1 VAFIARSLS
10 YCALQT
16 RRNTFLIT
24 ITRFRRVISH
34 ISRIPHRARCDRASV
49 RSILEAMIRKR
60 ATCSTSSMSSRDSRG
75 FHALRIG
82 VSTLCPR
89 APAWPFSPRTES
101 IPVAR
106 GIYFG
111 KFLLARV
118 LAPM

>member
-34 ISRIPHRARCDRASV
+34 ISRIPHRARCDRAASV
-49 RSILEAMIRKR
+49 RSILGAMIRKR

-75 FHALRIG
+75 FHALRMFQPFA
-82 VSTLCPR
+82 LAPR
-89 APAWPFSPRTES
+89 HGPSHLVQSQFPWRVEF
-101 IPVAR
+101 IL
-106 GIYFG
+106 
-111 KFLLARV
+111 FLLARV
-118 LAPM
+118 LAPT